1 MLIRGILKQ
10 KLFPA
15 CAYFFESEIQEIL
28 WFWGECFWMCFLLL
42 KEAENTRGGGD
53 VCFLA
58 SFISLGLKKVK
69 TNREKRRREGERQCS
84 AVGERHFEL

>member
-1 MLIRGILKQ
+1 MDVFSFVERRRKYKG
-10 KLFPA
+10 
-15 CAYFFESEIQEIL
+15 
-28 WFWGECFWMCFLLL
+28 
-42 KEAENTRGGGD
+42 GGGD

>member
-42 KEAENTRGGGD
+42 KEAENTRGGGG
-53 VCFLA
+53 CLFFSKFYLIGTEE
-58 SFISLGLKKVK
+58 SE
-69 TNREKRRREGERQCS
+69 N
-84 AVGERHFEL
+84 

>member
-1 MLIRGILKQ
+1 M
-10 KLFPA
+10 
-15 CAYFFESEIQEIL
+15 
-28 WFWGECFWMCFLLL
+28 FLDVFSFVERSR
-42 KEAENTRGGGD
+42 KYKGGGD

>member
-42 KEAENTRGGGD
+42 KEAEN
-53 VCFLA
+53 
-58 SFISLGLKKVK
+58 
-69 TNREKRRREGERQCS
+69 
-84 AVGERHFEL
+84 ELTCQSSQWAGHQQILLVQVQTY